1 MLLKYISERDLIIDY
16 LHLKKQVGTKRCYT
30 YKNVCNLESMT
41 NEKPNN
47 VLDSHPYLR
56 QALNLIT
63 DKWVV
68 AVLYVLSYGTKRYG
82 EIQREIGDISQRM
95 LTRTLRDLERNGL
108 VHRQVY
114 PVVPPMVEYSLTSL
128 GKSLSE
134 VAKTLCNW
142 SIDNFQQVEIA
153 RKNFDNVEK

>member
-1 MLLKYISERDLIIDY
+1 
-16 LHLKKQVGTKRCYT
+16 
-30 YKNVCNLESMT
+30 MT

-108 VHRQVY
+108 VHRQIY

-134 VAKTLCNW
+134 VTKNLCNW